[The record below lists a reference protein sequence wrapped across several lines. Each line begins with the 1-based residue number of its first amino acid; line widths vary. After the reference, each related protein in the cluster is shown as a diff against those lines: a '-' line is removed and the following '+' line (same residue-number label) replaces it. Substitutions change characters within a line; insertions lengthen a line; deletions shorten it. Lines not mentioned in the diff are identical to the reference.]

1 MRWLELLVVIEASG
15 GLVLAL
21 ANCLYFAGLARGA
34 RTQARRA
41 AAASLSL
48 VNGGFALEATLW
60 LVVDGQLTGSTAQNA
75 FELVVRT
82 MLLLAVSLVSL
93 LVWRAQPS

>member
-1 MRWLELLVVIEASG
+1 MRWLELLVVIEAAG
-15 GLVLAL
+15 DLVLGL
-21 ANCLYFAGLARGA
+21 MNCLYFAGLAKGA
-34 RTQARRA
+34 RTQARRVA
-41 AAASLSL
+41 AVSLSL

-60 LVVDGQLTGSTAQNA
+60 LVVDGQLTESTAQNA

-82 MLLLAVSLVSL
+82 MLLLAVLLVSL